1 MLRVYTNGPVQ
12 SWERATHFG
21 WSHFSIYLRLSMRA
35 ALNEEARGPASTN
48 VPCPPQMGPRYV
60 NCASPWYVNCA
71 GFELNCAGFDFLP
84 ISAYHDLSFCCIDLP
99 QFDNVGQNRMHTFAG
114 DVDGMRRTVAIVHTD
129 AFDDED
135 TQGLVLVQI
144 NSVHEMML
152 EPVGSYLLVKWD
164 QGIKALADC
173 RAPTNAV
180 NSTAGL
186 FACVLGVDD
195 AGENFVLN
203 YLKEYR
209 SLGVPFTGFTTSG
222 ERGQPIPTQTFAR
235 MLQQTTI
242 LSMGRR

>member
-1 MLRVYTNGPVQ
+1 MWRVVRIGTVQ

-21 WSHFSIYLRLSMRA
+21 WGHFSIYLRLSMRA
-35 ALNEEARGPASTN
+35 ALNEEVRGPASTN
-48 VPCPPQMGPRYV
+48 VPCPPQTGPWGGPL
-60 NCASPWYVNCA
+60 ASER
-71 GFELNCAGFDFLP
+71 ELNCAGFDFLP
-84 ISAYHDLSFCCIDLP
+84 ASVYHELSFCSIQLP

-195 AGENFVLN
+195 ASGNLVLN

-222 ERGQPIPTQTFAR
+222 ERGQPMPMQTLAQFY
-235 MLQQTTI
+235 
-242 LSMGRR
+242 